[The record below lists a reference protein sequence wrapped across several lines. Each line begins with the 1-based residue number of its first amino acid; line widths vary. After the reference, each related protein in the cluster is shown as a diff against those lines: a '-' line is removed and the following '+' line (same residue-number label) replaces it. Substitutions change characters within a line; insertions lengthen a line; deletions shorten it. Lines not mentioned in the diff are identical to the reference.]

1 MDLVDSKYIGLISS
15 RLQKFKKV
23 KADLYNFRC
32 PICGDSQKNKNKT
45 RGYIYPVKNNTNFKC
60 HNCGA
65 SLSFNNF
72 LKEIDPVL
80 HKQYTLEKF
89 KEGHTGKNFV
99 VEEPKFNFQKPDFF
113 TKRENSKNVKKLD
126 LPKAS
131 EVPIAREYLEK
142 RKLNP
147 EKFYF
152 ANKFKEWTNTQKVTF
167 DTIGRDECRIIIPM
181 YDNES
186 NLIGFQGRALGPNS
200 VKYITVM
207 LSDDVPKIY
216 GLDQVDSSKPI
227 YIVEGPFDSTFVQ
240 NAVAMCGSDVDI
252 GSFGWGNY
260 IYVFDNE
267 PRNREIVNRISKTI
281 NRGDKVIIWP
291 SSIEQKDINDM
302 VLAGHNVMDVLKSNT
317 YSGLEAKIKFN
328 NWKKI

>member
-1 MDLVDSKYIGLISS
+1 MDLVDSKYIGLVSS
-15 RLQKFKKV
+15 RLQKFKRV
-23 KADLYNFRC
+23 KSDLYTFRC

-45 RGYIYPVKNNTNFKC
+45 RGYLYPVKNNTNFKC

-72 LKEIDPVL
+72 LKELDPTL

-89 KEGHTGKNFV
+89 KEGHTGKGFV
-99 VEEPKFNFQKPDFF
+99 VEAPKLEFSKPVF
-113 TKRENSKNVKKLD
+113 KKKLD

-131 EVPIAREYLEK
+131 EVPAAKEYLEK

-152 ANKFKEWTNTQKVTF
+152 ADKFKQWTNSQKQTF
-167 DTIGRDECRIIIPM
+167 DTIGRDESRIIIPM
-181 YDNES
+181 YDRDN
-186 NLIGFQGRALGPNS
+186 NLIGFQGRSLVPNS

-207 LSDDVPKIY
+207 LDEEAPKIY
-216 GLDQVDSSKPI
+216 GLNTINEKLPV
-227 YIVEGPFDSTFVQ
+227 YVVEGPFDSTFV
-240 NAVAMCGSDVDI
+240 NNSVALCGSDGDVRCLE
-252 GSFGWGNY
+252 GNS
-260 IYVFDNE
+260 IVFVYDNE
-267 PRNREIVNRISKTI
+267 PRNREIVNRISKCIT
-281 NRGDKVIIWP
+281 RGERVVIWP
-291 SSIEQKDINDM
+291 SGIVEKDINDM
-302 VLAGHNVMDVLKSNT
+302 VLSGLNVMDVLKSNT